1 MQNNG
6 CFLFIIL
13 LFFGCSNSHNIE
25 NDATGNLE
33 MHTSENEVTVTSENN
48 AQDCHMC
55 PGYILIKKG
64 NTTDTLK
71 RGSWGRPP
79 SFHEFKANDKS
90 YIALESSYFS
100 AGINESK
107 LSILSLNEENYL
119 YYVFDTLISDEQIDY
134 FSVIRRGIEFRA
146 PDTFLVHQ
154 HSEISNSN
162 DESSIRIDSFSE
174 LLIMENLSYFSGAK
188 HITVSPIIDSLWGG
202 RGDQGGL
209 IVSNGEQIDTIYD
222 CTYGRTP
229 DYKILN
235 SDSKK
240 YLFTSCLINGGG
252 TNWQTFY
259 LWSLS
264 DSSFMKQLF
273 FKQLY
278 TGKEGPYNS
287 ETGDLTYSNKIN
299 IHPLNDK
306 IKSWIR
312 ETRVEQMR
320 NGKFK
325 NEEIHWLLNKK
336 IKFSLEANKAI
347 LTVDSTYNLLNM
359 SSDDI
364 PSLEIL
370 TGKKKYEFELDER

>member
-33 MHTSENEVTVTSENN
+33 THTSENEVTVTAEDNT
-48 AQDCHMC
+48 QDCHMC
-55 PGYILIKKG
+55 PGYILIEKG
-64 NTTDTLK
+64 NSIDTLK
-71 RGSWGRPP
+71 NGSWGKPL
-79 SFHEFKANDKS
+79 SFNQFKANDRV
-90 YIALESSYFS
+90 YIAIESSYFS
-100 AGINESK
+100 GGINESK

-119 YYVFDTLISDEQIDY
+119 YSVFDTLISDEQIDY

-146 PDTFLVHQ
+146 PDTLIVHQ

-162 DESSIRIDSFSE
+162 DESSIKIDSFSE
-174 LLIMENLSYFSGAK
+174 LYIIENLSYSSGGK
-188 HITVSPIIDSLWGG
+188 RITVTPLIDSSWGG

-235 SDSKK
+235 FDSKE

-252 TNWQTFY
+252 TNLQTFY
-259 LWSLS
+259 LWSLN

-278 TGKEGPYNS
+278 TSKEGPYNS

-320 NGKFK
+320 NGKF
-325 NEEIHWLLNKK
+325 NQLQGENIHRSFIIQFNRKK
-336 IKFSLEANKAI
+336 RSIG
-347 LTVDSTYNLLNM
+347 Y
-359 SSDDI
+359 
-364 PSLEIL
+364 
-370 TGKKKYEFELDER
+370 

>member
-13 LFFGCSNSHNIE
+13 IFFGCLNSYNIE
-25 NDATGNLE
+25 NDATGNIE
-33 MHTSENEVTVTSENN
+33 THTSENEVTVKAENN
-48 AQDCHMC
+48 TQDCHMC
-55 PGYILIKKG
+55 PGYILIERG
-64 NTTDTLK
+64 NTIDTLK
-71 RGSWGRPP
+71 GGSWGKPL
-79 SFHEFKANDKS
+79 SSNQFKANDRD

-100 AGINESK
+100 GGINESK
-107 LSILSLNEENYL
+107 LSILSINEDNYL
-119 YYVFDTLISDEQIDY
+119 SSVFDTLVSDEQIDY
-134 FSVIRRGIEFRA
+134 FSIIRRGIEFRA
-146 PDTFLVHQ
+146 PDTLLVHQ

-162 DESSIRIDSFSE
+162 DESSIKIDSFSE
-174 LLIMENLSYFSGAK
+174 LYIIENLSYSSGEK
-188 HITVSPIIDSLWGG
+188 RITITPVIDSSWGG

-229 DYKILN
+229 NYKILN
-235 SDSKK
+235 FDSKE

-252 TNWQTFY
+252 TNLQTFY
-259 LWSLS
+259 LWSLN

-273 FKQLY
+273 FKQLN

-287 ETGDLTYSNKIN
+287 ETGDLIYSNNVN

-312 ETRVEQMR
+312 ETRIEQMR
-320 NGKFK
+320 NVKFK
-325 NEEIHWLLNKK
+325 NEEIRWLLNKK
-336 IKFSLEANKAI
+336 NVFSLEGNKVI
-347 LTVDSTYNLLNM
+347 LTVDSTYKLLNM

-370 TGKKKYEFELDER
+370 TGNKKYEYELY

>member
-13 LFFGCSNSHNIE
+13 IFFGCLNSYNIE
-25 NDATGNLE
+25 NDATGNIE
-33 MHTSENEVTVTSENN
+33 THTSENEVTVKAENN
-48 AQDCHMC
+48 TQDCHMC
-55 PGYILIKKG
+55 PGYILIERG
-64 NTTDTLK
+64 NTIDTLK
-71 RGSWGRPP
+71 GGSWGKQL
-79 SFHEFKANDKS
+79 SSNQFKANDRD

-100 AGINESK
+100 GGINESK
-107 LSILSLNEENYL
+107 LSILSLNEDNYL
-119 YYVFDTLISDEQIDY
+119 SSVFDTLVSDEQIDY
-134 FSVIRRGIEFRA
+134 FSIIRIGIEFRA
-146 PDTFLVHQ
+146 PDTLLVHQ

-162 DESSIRIDSFSE
+162 DESSIKIDSFSE
-174 LLIMENLSYFSGAK
+174 LYIIENLSYSSGEK
-188 HITVSPIIDSLWGG
+188 RITITPVIDSSWGG

-229 DYKILN
+229 NYKILN
-235 SDSKK
+235 FDSKE

-252 TNWQTFY
+252 TNLQTFY
-259 LWSLS
+259 LWSLN

-273 FKQLY
+273 FKQLN

-287 ETGDLTYSNKIN
+287 ETGDLIYSNNVN

-312 ETRVEQMR
+312 ETRIEQMR
-320 NGKFK
+320 NVKFK
-325 NEEIHWLLNKK
+325 NEEIRWLLNKK
-336 IKFSLEANKAI
+336 NVFSLEGNKVI
-347 LTVDSTYNLLNM
+347 LTVDSTYKLLNM

-370 TGKKKYEFELDER
+370 TGNKKYEYELY

>member
-13 LFFGCSNSHNIE
+13 IFFGCLNSYNIE

-33 MHTSENEVTVTSENN
+33 THTSENEVTVKAENN
-48 AQDCHMC
+48 TQDCHMC
-55 PGYILIKKG
+55 PGYILIERG
-64 NTTDTLK
+64 NTIDTLK
-71 RGSWGRPP
+71 GGSWGKPL
-79 SFHEFKANDKS
+79 SFHQFKANDRG

-100 AGINESK
+100 GGINESK

-119 YYVFDTLISDEQIDY
+119 YSVFDTLISDEQIDY

-146 PDTFLVHQ
+146 PDTLIVNQ

-162 DESSIRIDSFSE
+162 DESSIKIDSFSE
-174 LLIMENLSYFSGAK
+174 LYIIENLSYSSGEK
-188 HITVSPIIDSLWGG
+188 RITITPVIDSSWGG

-229 DYKILN
+229 DYKFLN
-235 SDSKK
+235 FDSKE

-252 TNWQTFY
+252 TNLQTFY
-259 LWSLS
+259 LWSLN

-273 FKQLY
+273 FKQLN

-287 ETGDLTYSNKIN
+287 ETGDLIYSNNVN

-312 ETRVEQMR
+312 ETRIEQMR
-320 NGKFK
+320 NVKFK
-325 NEEIHWLLNKK
+325 NEEIRWLLNKK
-336 IKFSLEANKAI
+336 NVFSLEGNKVI
-347 LTVDSTYNLLNM
+347 LTVDSTYKLLNM

-370 TGKKKYEFELDER
+370 TGNKKYEYELY

>member
-13 LFFGCSNSHNIE
+13 IFFGCLNSYNIE
-25 NDATGNLE
+25 NDATGNIE
-33 MHTSENEVTVTSENN
+33 THTSENEVTVKAENN
-48 AQDCHMC
+48 TQDCHMC
-55 PGYILIKKG
+55 PGYILIERG
-64 NTTDTLK
+64 NTIDTLK
-71 RGSWGRPP
+71 GGSWGKPL
-79 SFHEFKANDKS
+79 SSNQFKANDRD

-100 AGINESK
+100 GGINESK
-107 LSILSLNEENYL
+107 LSILSLNEDNYL
-119 YYVFDTLISDEQIDY
+119 SSVFDTLVSDEQIDY
-134 FSVIRRGIEFRA
+134 FSIIRRGIEFRA
-146 PDTFLVHQ
+146 PDTLLVHQ

-162 DESSIRIDSFSE
+162 DESSIKIDSFSE
-174 LLIMENLSYFSGAK
+174 LYIIENLSYSSGEK
-188 HITVSPIIDSLWGG
+188 RITITPVIDSSWGG

-229 DYKILN
+229 NYKILN
-235 SDSKK
+235 FDSKE

-252 TNWQTFY
+252 TNLQTFY
-259 LWSLS
+259 LWSLN

-273 FKQLY
+273 FKQLN

-287 ETGDLTYSNKIN
+287 ETGDLIYSNNVN

-312 ETRVEQMR
+312 ETRIEQMR
-320 NGKFK
+320 NVKFK
-325 NEEIHWLLNKK
+325 NEEIRWLLNKK
-336 IKFSLEANKAI
+336 NVFSLEGNKVI
-347 LTVDSTYNLLNM
+347 LTVDSTYKLLNM

-370 TGKKKYEFELDER
+370 TGNKKYEYELY